1 MQQDRQ
7 RRGIRREHDELRG
20 TAVQRLGGF
29 VGALLELPVVRRLL
43 NEVEDVLGERFV
55 GDGPSYLFSSS
66 VVAFKHVFFFS
77 SSYSRDLPAFCS
89 PDMALGGVG
98 GSLNG

>member
-66 VVAFKHVFFFS
+66 VVAFKHVFFFLLLIVET
-77 SSYSRDLPAFCS
+77 YRRF
-89 PDMALGGVG
+89 ALLTWRWVE
-98 GSLNG
+98 LVVV

>member
-55 GDGPSYLFSSS
+55 GDGPRYLFSSS
-66 VVAFKHVFFFS
+66 VVAFKHVFFFFFLLLIVET
-77 SSYSRDLPAFCS
+77 YRRF
-89 PDMALGGVG
+89 ALLTWRWVE
-98 GSLNG
+98 LVVV